1 MSSEPQFDTRAF
13 LKAHWPG
20 SAQMHA
26 WLQNFS
32 VNAEKQTVYKWWV
45 RASIPAETF
54 AVVLCLLELER
65 GPVSLAKF
73 LR

>member
-1 MSSEPQFDTRAF
+1 
-13 LKAHWPG
+13 
-20 SAQMHA
+20 MHA